1 MKKTP
6 RLLFWTLFTLIAF
19 LTLLEIF
26 SLPSSTD
33 KVWLFG
39 LSVQRFMIALFP
51 LTSILF
57 CVVMITMVLF
67 IPDRYEQLR
76 TRFRQVVLPGAALSG
91 IISFWASLFLSGVL
105 IYYRLVIAPNVVT
118 LTPKLGALFPNLCA
132 YMDRLWALLMFF
144 AFCMAC
150 WTIYVWFGLKQ
161 PLFQNL
167 CKLIG
172 WGVGVLSIFGT
183 LFQWIVFIF
192 HLHVFE
198 QIPGWYWPIILKPN
212 FFRNALIF
220 GIFLLFFILI
230 LVLIQRFPHA
240 HILNLSLICLAFIGL
255 QYTLGYMEGR
265 GLASLTDR
273 FFLSYH
279 RIYTEEACN
288 ATYSSH
294 EAIVHYE
301 DLYTS
306 MFLQTK
312 PPGVVWMS
320 FKLNQIANLPGL
332 SSILDQLS
340 GKITLSKFI
349 PRMTSVACQ
358 RSMVLRTLLF
368 PLLSA
373 STIWVIYGVAK
384 WLIRGKEYTQLAYYS
399 ALLFIL
405 SPNILMLTMFLDQAL
420 YPALFLL
427 IAGATLLSIQRKSF
441 TASFLIGFALYITIF
456 LSFSMLPLLALPI
469 IYFLCVSWQGKNF
482 AAVWEDFKKSL
493 LPIGLGGLLSMLLF
507 KIFLNYDIFTRYQH
521 MMATRIEGDFY
532 IRLGISPTR
541 EATFLEKIHQ
551 TWDAILLN
559 NIELAVA
566 IGFPIFIFFIVM
578 GIYSLIRVIQR
589 KPDATAA
596 INASLFLTY
605 GALNA
610 FRAVLGEVGRLWM
623 FWIPVMTILTI
634 QYLLPIIRRNR
645 WIMYLLMV
653 LQLTTVFLTYQ
664 FQDYL
669 MPQLLP

>member
-1 MKKTP
+1 
-6 RLLFWTLFTLIAF
+6 
-19 LTLLEIF
+19 
-26 SLPSSTD
+26 
-33 KVWLFG
+33 
-39 LSVQRFMIALFP
+39 
-51 LTSILF
+51 
-57 CVVMITMVLF
+57 
-67 IPDRYEQLR
+67 
-76 TRFRQVVLPGAALSG
+76 
-91 IISFWASLFLSGVL
+91 
-105 IYYRLVIAPNVVT
+105 
-118 LTPKLGALFPNLCA
+118 
-132 YMDRLWALLMFF
+132 
-144 AFCMAC
+144 
-150 WTIYVWFGLKQ
+150 
-161 PLFQNL
+161 
-167 CKLIG
+167 
-172 WGVGVLSIFGT
+172 
-183 LFQWIVFIF
+183 
-192 HLHVFE
+192 
-198 QIPGWYWPIILKPN
+198 
-212 FFRNALIF
+212 
-220 GIFLLFFILI
+220 
-230 LVLIQRFPHA
+230 
-240 HILNLSLICLAFIGL
+240 
-255 QYTLGYMEGR
+255 MEGR

-456 LSFSMLPLLALPI
+456 LSFSMLPLLAPSHNI
-469 IYFLCVSWQGKNF
+469 FSMCFMARGK
-482 AAVWEDFKKSL
+482 
-493 LPIGLGGLLSMLLF
+493 
-507 KIFLNYDIFTRYQH
+507 
-521 MMATRIEGDFY
+521 
-532 IRLGISPTR
+532 
-541 EATFLEKIHQ
+541 
-551 TWDAILLN
+551 ILLQFGK
-559 NIELAVA
+559 ISKKA
-566 IGFPIFIFFIVM
+566 
-578 GIYSLIRVIQR
+578 YSLWDWAVYFPCSCLKFFSTTIFSL
-589 KPDATAA
+589 A
-596 INASLFLTY
+596 IN
-605 GALNA
+605 
-610 FRAVLGEVGRLWM
+610 
-623 FWIPVMTILTI
+623 I
-634 QYLLPIIRRNR
+634 
-645 WIMYLLMV
+645 
-653 LQLTTVFLTYQ
+653 
-664 FQDYL
+664 
-669 MPQLLP
+669 